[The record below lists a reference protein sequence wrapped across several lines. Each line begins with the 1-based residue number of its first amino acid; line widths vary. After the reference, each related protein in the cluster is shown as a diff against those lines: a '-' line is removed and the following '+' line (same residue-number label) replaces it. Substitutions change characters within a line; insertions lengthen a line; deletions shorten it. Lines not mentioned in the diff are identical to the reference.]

1 MLGRMFSY
9 PTSILVLTLFYIVDN
24 FSTYKSFPFFPIF
37 PNIIAA
43 METKF
48 IIYWEELSILLLLAS
63 IMNTR
68 FNLEV
73 HNIRVIVILIKLYFG
88 SLVTHNN
95 LEKTLCVIYKLYA
108 EKVIRLTFPYSKGYF
123 IITWETMIYG
133 ATIVFVYV
141 INILVFLPLTMVR
154 V

>member
-1 MLGRMFSY
+1 
-9 PTSILVLTLFYIVDN
+9 
-24 FSTYKSFPFFPIF
+24 
-37 PNIIAA
+37 

-95 LEKTLCVIYKLYA
+95 LEKTLFVIYKLYA
-108 EKVIRLTFPYSKGYF
+108 EKIIRLTFPIAK
-123 IITWETMIYG
+123 
-133 ATIVFVYV
+133 ATSSS
-141 INILVFLPLTMVR
+141 R
-154 V
+154 ERQ